1 VDYRD
6 PDWVAEK
13 LGLDRNTVYR
23 FLHDGT
29 IPAIQLGRKWLVSE
43 GRLEEWLAAEMEK
56 QTRQRREAT
65 RSHDPSSP
73 ARKRDQFTASAR
85 QVLRRA
91 HSEARRHKHPRLD
104 QSHLLLGLAEEQNSA
119 TARSLRSLG
128 ITPDVI
134 RLAIHAHLLPGE
146 TVPARRLSR
155 TPEAKR
161 AMRLAAR
168 LAARESRGA
177 GGTPLAPIG
186 TDHLL
191 TGILLTRRGLG
202 HQILAQHHVT
212 RDRLRQA
219 LHTEGVNP

>member
-1 VDYRD
+1 MDYRD
-6 PDWVAEK
+6 PDWVAAK

-43 GRLEEWLAAEMEK
+43 SRLEEWLAAEMEK
-56 QTRQRREAT
+56 QTRRRREAM
-65 RSHDPSSP
+65 RGAESSP

-91 HSEARRHKHPRLD
+91 HSEARKHRHARLD
-104 QSHLLLGLAEEQNSA
+104 QAHLLLGLAEEQASG

-134 RLAIHAHLLPGE
+134 RLAIHAQLLPGDAP
-146 TVPARRLSR
+146 PARRLAR
-155 TPEAKR
+155 TAEAKR
-161 AMRLAAR
+161 AMRLAAK
-168 LAARESRGA
+168 LAARES
-177 GGTPLAPIG
+177 GGTPLSPVG

-191 TGILLTRRGLG
+191 TGIFLARRGLG

-212 RDRLRQA
+212 RERLRQVLRSKETA
-219 LHTEGVNP
+219 S

>member
-1 VDYRD
+1 MDYRD
-6 PDWVAEK
+6 PDWVAAK

-43 GRLEEWLAAEMEK
+43 RRLEEWLAAEMEK
-56 QTRQRREAT
+56 QTRQRRNAT
-65 RSHDPSSP
+65 RRSTPSSP
-73 ARKRDQFTASAR
+73 RRRRDEFTASAR

-104 QSHLLLGLAEEQNSA
+104 PAHLLLGLAEETSSG
-119 TARSLRSLG
+119 TARSLCSLG

-146 TVPARRLSR
+146 APPARRLAR

-161 AMRLAAR
+161 AMRLAAK
-168 LAARESRGA
+168 LAARES
-177 GGTPLAPIG
+177 GGTPLSPIG

-191 TGILLTRRGLG
+191 TGIFLSRRGLG
-202 HQILAQHHVT
+202 HQILAEHHVS
-212 RDRLRQA
+212 RDRLREA
-219 LHTEGVNP
+219 LSSKEKST

>member
-1 VDYRD
+1 MDYRD
-6 PDWVAEK
+6 PDWVAAK

-23 FLHDGT
+23 FLHEGT

-43 GRLEEWLAAEMEK
+43 SRLEEWLAAEMEK
-56 QTRQRREAT
+56 QTRRRREAM
-65 RSHDPSSP
+65 RSSDLSP

-104 QSHLLLGLAEEQNSA
+104 QAHLLLGLAEEQSSA

-146 TVPARRLSR
+146 AIPARRLAR
-155 TPEAKR
+155 APEAKR
-161 AMRLAAR
+161 AMRLAAK
-168 LAARESRGA
+168 LAARES
-177 GGTPLAPIG
+177 GGTPLSPIG

-191 TGILLTRRGLG
+191 TGIFLTRRGLG

-212 RDRLRQA
+212 RDRLRHV
-219 LHTEGVNP
+219 LTSKEKSI